1 MPPKKT
7 KPNAPCPCG
16 SGKKHKK
23 CCMIAKQLA
32 TTTASAPSSSS
43 PTAILDE
50 VMEVLAS
57 TTTTPAAAAVFAS
70 DIGPCPHIHFRDG
83 VAYKDVLEDY
93 LSIPSSDRSGRAAFV
108 NGRLDYFTDLDFA
121 NYICAVCRSMDHK
134 ELCQECNIIFPRER
148 MMKCSNSS
156 GCKIQPFCGIGCLS
170 VHKERCLQSKIVTT
184 AALE

>member
-1 MPPKKT
+1 
-7 KPNAPCPCG
+7 
-16 SGKKHKK
+16 
-23 CCMIAKQLA
+23 MIAQQLT
-32 TTTASAPSSSS
+32 TTTAAAPSSSS

-57 TTTTPAAAAVFAS
+57 TTTTPAAAAAFAS

-93 LSIPSSDRSGRAAFV
+93 LSIPRSDRSGRAAFV

-134 ELCQECNIIFPRER
+134 ELCHGCDRILPREGMTECR
-148 MMKCSNSS
+148 GCTVGMFCSS
-156 GCKIQPFCGIGCLS
+156 GCFPAHREWCTPSQQGL
-170 VHKERCLQSKIVTT
+170 VDEET
-184 AALE
+184 